1 MVWKTKKLKN
11 KLNFLGTKKVLKKH
25 IFWVAIKQKWNFLE
39 KKNQKVQSV
48 LFEKNK
54 DGTFGTF

>member
-11 KLNFLGTKKVLKKH
+11 KLNFLGTKKIQKKQ
-25 IFWVAIKQKWNFLE
+25 IFWVALKQKWNILE
-39 KKNQKVQSV
+39 KKNQKVQSFF
-48 LFEKNK
+48 FEKIK